1 MALLTHADPK
11 MTMRSE
17 AFSIRGDHR
26 KTLTPPMVADYGLL
40 AAAFALLGLGLIMV
54 YSTTGILGQERFGD
68 SLFFAKR
75 QAFSAVIGLALATML
90 LYLPP
95 RLIFRFSPWAY
106 PLTLLLLLL
115 PMIPGIGDQAGGA
128 TRWVSFGGFRFQ
140 PGELAKLSAVVFIAG
155 YLARQEQRLATFT
168 SGLVVPLGMLFPV
181 LCLYLLKPDFGSS
194 VVLTAIVL
202 MMIACAGAP
211 LRYLAGVGVLAALA
225 AAALVLTSPY
235 RLARIVSFL
244 SPWEDP
250 KGSGYQLIQS
260 LIAVGSGEVSGV
272 GIGASQ
278 QKLFFLPAA
287 HTDFI
292 FAVIAEELGF
302 VGAVFVVLLFAVV
315 LWRGLVIASR
325 MAEDVFSFSLS
336 LGLTLLLVLPALL
349 NVGIAIGLLP
359 TKGMVLPFVAYG
371 GSSLIA
377 SLAALGLLLGVGRH
391 FRRTRS

>member
-1 MALLTHADPK
+1 
-11 MTMRSE
+11 
-17 AFSIRGDHR
+17 
-26 KTLTPPMVADYGLL
+26 MVADYGLL
-40 AAAFALLGLGLIMV
+40 AAAFALLGLGLVMV
-54 YSTTGILGQERFGD
+54 YSTTGILGQERFND

-75 QAFSAVIGLALATML
+75 QAISAAIGVLCAAVL
-90 LYLPP
+90 LYSPP
-95 RLIFRFSPWAY
+95 RLIFRLSPWAY

-115 PMIPGIGDQAGGA
+115 PMIPGVGDHAGGA
-128 TRWVSFGGFRFQ
+128 TRWVSLGGFRFQ
-140 PGELAKLSAVVFIAG
+140 PGELAKLTTVIFIAG
-155 YLARQEQRLATFT
+155 YLARQEQRL
-168 SGLVVPLGMLFPV
+168 SGFLSGIVVPLAMLLPI
-181 LCLYLLKPDFGSS
+181 LCLYLLNPDFGST
-194 VVLTAIVL
+194 VVLSLIVL
-202 MMIACAGAP
+202 AMIACAGAP
-211 LRYLAGVGVLAALA
+211 LRYLAGVGGIAVLAAS
-225 AAALVLTSPY
+225 ALVLTSPY

-292 FAVIAEELGF
+292 FAVIGEELGF
-302 VGAVFVVLLFAVV
+302 LGTVFVVLLFLVI

-325 MAEDVFSFSLS
+325 MAEEVFLFSLA
-336 LGLTLLLVLPALL
+336 LGLTLLLVLPAFL

-359 TKGMVLPFVAYG
+359 TKGMVLPLVAYG

-377 SLAALGLLLGVGRH
+377 SLSALGLLLGVGRH
-391 FRRTRS
+391 FRRSRS

>member
-17 AFSIRGDHR
+17 AFSILGEHKRN
-26 KTLTPPMVADYGLL
+26 LTPPMVADYGLL

-75 QAFSAVIGLALATML
+75 QAFSAAIGLALAAIL
-90 LYLPP
+90 LNLPP
-95 RLIFRFSPWAY
+95 RLIFRLSPWAY

-115 PMIPGIGDQAGGA
+115 PMIPGVGDQAGGA
-128 TRWVSFGGFRFQ
+128 TRWVSLGGFRFQ

-155 YLARQEQRLATFT
+155 YLARQEQRLASFT
-168 SGLVVPLGMLFPV
+168 SGLVVPLVMLFPV

-244 SPWEDP
+244 SPWDDP

-302 VGAVFVVLLFAVV
+302 VGAVFVVFLFAVL

-325 MAEDVFSFSLS
+325 TADDVFSFSLS
-336 LGLTLLLVLPALL
+336 LGLTMLLVLPALL